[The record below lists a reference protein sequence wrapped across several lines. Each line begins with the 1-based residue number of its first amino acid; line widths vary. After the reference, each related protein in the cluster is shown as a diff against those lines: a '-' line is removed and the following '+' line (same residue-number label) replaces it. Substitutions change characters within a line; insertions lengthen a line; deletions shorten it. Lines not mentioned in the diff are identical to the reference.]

1 MATANI
7 EESPSLLLEKNIAYF
22 KDTLLQIQ
30 CHNFNWEYQKIPRIV
45 ANMLIGD
52 LRRVLKCAV
61 FLKENRILL
70 LTEELDLH
78 SRYELHENLRR
89 FIDVGFECR
98 NFHGDFTISH
108 VGHYP
113 DLVSIAAHVIVDGL
127 DQSVLEEDIVYDFP
141 QIEPDVYRY
150 LPLVPKAHSTPHDRM
165 QELVHA
171 IEGLDLDILQHVVGK
186 AVLKHG
192 LELIP
197 TKPRGMQYDEQ
208 REPEHNLTHLDQEG
222 VLQASQV
229 MVQQLVEKGMLKGS
243 IPKLDN
249 FNGDPQST
257 KISFHVWEKQVMA
270 LEGDYTPASI
280 RTAIRNSLKGRALQD
295 ISILPPD
302 TDWKVLLETLRIKY
316 QHKASYDSMLS
327 VFYGLQVTSAEDCA
341 AFSSKLEQ
349 KLSYVQAMYPE
360 KLDTQQYWHLL
371 RERFFHGL
379 PVNLRTNIR
388 NEYEKGIDYYPLLQA
403 ARMIESELRADPQF
417 KAVDKTELKGDRKPK
432 VKGAAT
438 SLIGADK
445 KLTHLEK
452 AWSETANEMKAMQKT
467 LQDITTCIGHLQQNR
482 SPQPISPTNTV
493 DPTNQG
499 SNNNQRGRGFYRGRG
514 GRYRGRGQGF
524 YQERPPICWW
534 CKGNV
539 SREEAQHR
547 IQDCPIYKECRE
559 NWLRTHPTNSD
570 TTTPSNPEQEE
581 N

>member
-1 MATANI
+1 
-7 EESPSLLLEKNIAYF
+7 
-22 KDTLLQIQ
+22 
-30 CHNFNWEYQKIPRIV
+30 
-45 ANMLIGD
+45 
-52 LRRVLKCAV
+52 
-61 FLKENRILL
+61 
-70 LTEELDLH
+70 
-78 SRYELHENLRR
+78 
-89 FIDVGFECR
+89 
-98 NFHGDFTISH
+98 
-108 VGHYP
+108 
-113 DLVSIAAHVIVDGL
+113 
-127 DQSVLEEDIVYDFP
+127 
-141 QIEPDVYRY
+141 
-150 LPLVPKAHSTPHDRM
+150 
-165 QELVHA
+165 
-171 IEGLDLDILQHVVGK
+171 
-186 AVLKHG
+186 
-192 LELIP
+192 
-197 TKPRGMQYDEQ
+197 MQYHEQ

-295 ISILPPD
+295 ISILPPG

-327 VFYGLQVTSAEDCA
+327 VFYGLQMTSTEDCA

-349 KLSYVQAMYPE
+349 KLSYVQAMDPE

-388 NEYEKGIDYYPLLQA
+388 NEYEKGINYYPLLQA

-417 KAVDKTELKGDRKPK
+417 KTVDKTELKSDKKPK
-432 VKGAAT
+432 IKGAAT
-438 SLIGADK
+438 SLLGADK
-445 KLTHLEK
+445 ELTHLEK

-493 DPTNQG
+493 DHTNLG
-499 SNNNQRGRGFYRGRG
+499 NNNQRGRGFYRGRG

-559 NWLRTHPTNSD
+559 NWWKTHPTNSD
-570 TTTPSNPEQEE
+570 TTIPSNPEQEE